1 MLRKLL
7 KSTSWM
13 SQKVNLNR
21 LCSRNILRALYCRI
35 IMMVQMNGIRMVR
48 RNHRSIRELLC
59 LQRKISRGW
68 IQYHKSTW
76 VICTK
81 RILRPRWRS
90 LKMLKTT
97 NINNHRLLWGNHKKK
112 LIKIPTLNLQN
123 WWNLKE
129 DKNQSLTLKLSL
141 ISTKALTAKSVWA
154 KRTYRNYKNLS
165 NLPN

>member
-1 MLRKLL
+1 
-7 KSTSWM
+7 M

-21 LCSRNILRALYCRI
+21 LYSRNILRALYCRI
-35 IMMVQMNGIRMVR
+35 IMMVRMNGIRMVR
-48 RNHRSIRELLC
+48 RNHRSIKELLC

-68 IQYHKSTW
+68 IQYHQSTW
-76 VICTK
+76 VIYTK

-90 LKMLKTT
+90 HKMLKTT
-97 NINNHRLLWGNHKKK
+97 NINNHWFLWGNHKKK

-141 ISTKALTAKSVWA
+141 ISIKALTAKSVWA
-154 KRTYRNYKNLS
+154 KRTYRNYNNLS